1 MVELRPATSLD
12 HPFLEALYASG
23 RASEMANW
31 GWPDA
36 QCRQFAAMQ
45 YLARCRHYDAVHPGR
60 EDSVI
65 LVDGT
70 EAGLLSVARR
80 PAGITI
86 VDIAILPEFQGRGVG
101 GGLVRELQQ
110 EAARSGKTL
119 GLHVLAENRAA
130 ERLYQSLGFA
140 CVADDGVYHRLEWR
154 PETAQYLPSQEKQH
168 V

>member
-1 MVELRPATSLD
+1 MVELRPATSAD
-12 HPFLEALYASG
+12 RPFLEALYASG

-31 GWPDA
+31 GWSEA

-45 YLARCRHYDAVHPGR
+45 YLARCRHYDAIHPGR
-60 EDSVI
+60 EDSIVQ
-65 LVDGT
+65 VDGA

-101 GGLVRELQQ
+101 SGLVRELQL
-110 EAARSGKTL
+110 EAAQSGNTI
-119 GLHVLAENRAA
+119 GLHVLAENLAA

-140 CVADDGVYHRLEWR
+140 GTDNDGVYHRLEWR
-154 PETAQYLPSQEKQH
+154 PETNYQSQEKHH

>member
-1 MVELRPATSLD
+1 MRLSGDGVKVELRPAISAD
-12 HPFLEALYASG
+12 SPFLVALYASG

-31 GWPDA
+31 GWSDE
-36 QCRQFAAMQ
+36 QRRQFAAMQ

-60 EDSVI
+60 DDCIV
-65 LVDGT
+65 LVDGA

-80 PAGITI
+80 PAGMTI

-101 GGLVRELQQ
+101 GGLVRELQR
-110 EAARSGKTL
+110 EAAQSGKTL

-140 CVADDGVYHRLEWR
+140 RIADDGAYHRLEWR
-154 PETAQYLPSQEKQH
+154 PETAQ
-168 V
+168 